1 MASYICSS
9 GGISVT
15 ECTRSNSGAYWTAQA
30 YTGTVHNYCNRK
42 REVSKTMSV

>member
-15 ECTRSNSGAYWTAQA
+15 EWTGSSFGAYWTAQT
-30 YTGTVHNYCNRK
+30 YNGTVYNYCNRK
-42 REVSKTMSV
+42 KEVAKTMSV